1 MNYSTAR
8 PRVLEIVAIII
19 RGQQRINHRDHRPD
33 ARGAKPR
40 PNKFRTIGQNDQD
53 SIFHL
58 NAGGSQSVTGA
69 IAHPRGLAISV
80 SLIFE
85 VEADFVFA
93 TFFQIVIEEVV
104 GYVETFGEFNR
115 HKSSVA

>member
-1 MNYSTAR
+1 MNYSTTR

-19 RGQQRINHRDHRPD
+19 CGQQRINHRDHSPD

-53 SIFHL
+53 PIFHL
-58 NAGGSQSVTGA
+58 NAGGSQSVAGA
-69 IAHPRGLAISV
+69 ITQPRGFAISV
-80 SLIFE
+80 SAIFE

-93 TFFQIVIEEVV
+93 TFL
-104 GYVETFGEFNR
+104 
-115 HKSSVA
+115 